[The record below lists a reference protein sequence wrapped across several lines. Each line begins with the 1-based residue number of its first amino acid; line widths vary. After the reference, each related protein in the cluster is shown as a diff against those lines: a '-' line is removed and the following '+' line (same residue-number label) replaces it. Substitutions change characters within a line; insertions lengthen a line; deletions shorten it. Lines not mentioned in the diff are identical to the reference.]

1 MNRKIYSLDE
11 NSEKLS
17 SDDIKKI
24 SNNFKVPL
32 KDHQNTIIKTMIDL
46 ENTGEI
52 NFELESKIIR
62 NEIIL
67 KEDVVRNES
76 YYNLYYNERE
86 NNIEFSNIKYNIN
99 MNYGI
104 LADKVGAGKTFEIIG
119 LICHTQVPKQH
130 TRILSS
136 GHYTSIK
143 FEDTEECI
151 KTNFIIVPH
160 NLILQWKTVLDHTK
174 LNYFMINKRSHID
187 NLTSVYN
194 IFEGVENPEINPN
207 NCIANYDVILISAT
221 MLDVFYNKFPD
232 IKWSRLIIDEVN
244 TIKLPV
250 YYTIKA
256 NFIWYITA
264 TPSGI
269 RWIRRNYIRDMIV
282 GINKNLFN
290 KIVIKND
297 DAYVTNS
304 MALPELN
311 QIIINCDTPT
321 VLRMISD
328 FVSTDIINMLNAG
341 NIKDAIFKL
350 NCNVDTD
357 DNIINVI
364 KNKLEKDIHNRKL
377 ELEYMER
384 LLPSDRRT
392 HDESIK
398 KLKDKIN
405 SFETRLKNITERIK
419 SLETDSCPICLDD
432 IKTPTLIPC
441 CNNLFCLQCLA
452 AIINKKCPMCRNPFT
467 MKDLH
472 IINNEITQQNKVEK
486 KLLSKKENLINIIKK
501 KVNGKFLVFSNYEN
515 TNEDISKILLEEN
528 ISYSK
533 LSGNINVINNTI
545 EKFKKGTI
553 KVLLLNATN
562 YGSGLNLQMASD
574 IIIYHEMT
582 TELQTQIIGRS
593 QRMGRTKQLNVY
605 YLIHDNEKVNC
616 TNPNL
621 NLNIFDENNENDE
634 NENNNNEIN
643 RILNYDNNETEFN
656 IVN

>member
-1 MNRKIYSLDE
+1 MNTKIYSLDE

-17 SDDIKKI
+17 IEDFKKI
-24 SNNFKVPL
+24 NNIFKVPL
-32 KDHQNTIIKTMIDL
+32 KDHQNTIIKTMLDL

-86 NNIEFSNIKYNIN
+86 NNIQFNNIKYNIN

-119 LICHTQVPKQH
+119 LLCHTLIPKQH
-130 TRILSS
+130 SRILSS

-143 FEDTEECI
+143 FEDREECI

-160 NLILQWKTVLDHTK
+160 NLILQWKRVLDYTK
-174 LNYFMINKRSHID
+174 LNYYMINKRSHID
-187 NLTSVYN
+187 HLKSVYN
-194 IFEGVENPEINPN
+194 IFEGEENPEINPD
-207 NCIANYDVILISAT
+207 NCVVNYDVILISAT
-221 MLDVFYNKFPD
+221 MLDFFYNKFPD
-232 IKWSRLIIDEVN
+232 VKWSRLIIDEVN

-269 RWIRRNYIRDMIV
+269 KWIRRNYIRDMIA

-290 KIVIKND
+290 KIVIKNND
-297 DAYVTNS
+297 TYVTNS
-304 MALPELN
+304 MALPQLN
-311 QIIINCDTPT
+311 QIIINCDTPIGI
-321 VLRMISD
+321 RMISE
-328 FVSTDIINMLNAG
+328 FVSSDIINMLHAG
-341 NIKDAIFKL
+341 NIKDAILKL
-350 NCNVDTD
+350 NCNIDTD

-398 KLKDKIN
+398 KLKDKII
-405 SFETRLKNITERIK
+405 SLETRLKNITDKIK
-419 SLETDSCPICLDD
+419 TLEKDSCPICLDD
-432 IKTPTLIPC
+432 IKTPALIPC

-452 AIINKKCPMCRNPFT
+452 VIHNKRCPMCRNPFT

-472 IINNEITQQNKVEK
+472 IINNEIIKTNKIEK

-515 TNEDISKILLEEN
+515 TNDNIGKILVDEN
-528 ISYSK
+528 IPFSK
-533 LSGNINVINNTI
+533 LGGNINVINNTI
-545 EKFKKGTI
+545 EKFKNGKI
-553 KVLLLNATN
+553 KVLLLNASN

-582 TELQTQIIGRS
+582 IELQTQIIGRS
-593 QRMGRTKQLNVY
+593 QRMGRSEQLNVY
-605 YLIHDNEKVNC
+605 YLIHDNETINC
-616 TNPNL
+616 TNPDL
-621 NLNIFDENNENDE
+621 NLNIFDDYDNNDLDK
-634 NENNNNEIN
+634 
-643 RILNYDNNETEFN
+643 ILNYDNNN
-656 IVN
+656 IEPEINIIN

>member
-1 MNRKIYSLDE
+1 MNTKIYSLDE

-17 SDDIKKI
+17 IEDVKKI
-24 SNNFKVPL
+24 NNIFKVPL
-32 KDHQNTIIKTMIDL
+32 KDHQNTIIKTMLDL

-86 NNIEFSNIKYNIN
+86 NNIQFNNIKYNIN

-119 LICHTQVPKQH
+119 LLCHTLIPKQH
-130 TRILSS
+130 SRILSS

-143 FEDTEECI
+143 FEDNEECI

-160 NLILQWKTVLDHTK
+160 NLILQWKRVLDYTK

-187 NLTSVYN
+187 HLRSVYN
-194 IFEGVENPEINPN
+194 IFEGEENPEINPD
-207 NCIANYDVILISAT
+207 NCVVNYDVILISAT
-221 MLDVFYNKFPD
+221 MLDFFYNKFPD
-232 IKWSRLIIDEVN
+232 VKWSRLIIDEVN

-269 RWIRRNYIRDMIV
+269 RWIRRNYIRDMIA

-297 DAYVTNS
+297 DTYVTNS
-304 MALPELN
+304 MALPQLN
-311 QIIINCDTPT
+311 QIIINCDTPIGI
-321 VLRMISD
+321 RMISE
-328 FVSTDIINMLNAG
+328 FVSSDIINMLHAG
-341 NIKDAIFKL
+341 NIKDAILKL
-350 NCNVDTD
+350 NCNIDTD

-364 KNKLEKDIHNRKL
+364 KNKLEKDIHNRKM

-398 KLKDKIN
+398 KLKDKIT
-405 SFETRLKNITERIK
+405 SLETRLKNITDKIK
-419 SLETDSCPICLDD
+419 SLEKDSCPICLDD
-432 IKTPTLIPC
+432 IKTPALIPC

-452 AIINKKCPMCRNPFT
+452 VIHNKRCPMCRNPFT

-472 IINNEITQQNKVEK
+472 IINNEIIKTNKIEK

-515 TNEDISKILLEEN
+515 TNDNIGKILADEN
-528 ISYSK
+528 IAFSK
-533 LSGNINVINNTI
+533 LGGNINVINNTI
-545 EKFKKGTI
+545 EKFKSGKI

-582 TELQTQIIGRS
+582 IELQTQIIGRS
-593 QRMGRTKQLNVY
+593 QRMGRSEQLNVY
-605 YLIHDNEKVNC
+605 YLIHDNEKINC
-616 TNPNL
+616 TNPDL
-621 NLNIFDENNENDE
+621 NLNIFDDYDNNDLDK
-634 NENNNNEIN
+634 
-643 RILNYDNNETEFN
+643 ILNYDNNN
-656 IVN
+656 IEPEINIIN

>member
-1 MNRKIYSLDE
+1 MNTKIYSLDE

-17 SDDIKKI
+17 IEDIKKI
-24 SNNFKVPL
+24 NNTFKVPL
-32 KDHQNTIIKTMIDL
+32 KDHQNTIIKTMLDL

-67 KEDVVRNES
+67 KEDVIRNES
-76 YYNLYYNERE
+76 YYNLYFNERE
-86 NNIEFSNIKYNIN
+86 NNIEFTNIKYNIN
-99 MNYGI
+99 MNYAI

-119 LICHTQVPKQH
+119 LLCHTLVPKQH
-130 TRILSS
+130 SRILSS

-143 FEDTEECI
+143 FEDTNKCI

-160 NLILQWKTVLDHTK
+160 NLILQWKKVLDYTK

-187 NLTSVYN
+187 QLSSVYN
-194 IFEGVENPEINPN
+194 IFEGEENPEINPN
-207 NCIANYDVILISAT
+207 NCIENYDVILISAT
-221 MLDVFYNKFPD
+221 MLDFFYNKFPD
-232 IKWSRLIIDEVN
+232 VKWSRLIIDEVN

-269 RWIRRNYIRDMIV
+269 RWIRRNYIRDMIA
-282 GINKNLFN
+282 GFNKNLFN
-290 KIVIKND
+290 KIIIKND
-297 DAYVTNS
+297 DTYVTNS
-304 MALPELN
+304 MALPQLN
-311 QIIINCDTPT
+311 QIIINCDTPIGI
-321 VLRMISD
+321 RMISE
-328 FVSTDIINMLNAG
+328 FVTSDIINMLHAG
-341 NIKDAIFKL
+341 NIKDAILKL
-350 NCNVDTD
+350 NCNIDTD

-377 ELEYMER
+377 ELEYMDR
-384 LLPSDRRT
+384 LLPSDRRS

-398 KLKDKIN
+398 KLKDKIT
-405 SFETRLKNITERIK
+405 SLETRLKNITDKIK
-419 SLETDSCPICLDD
+419 SLENDSCPICLDD
-432 IKTPTLIPC
+432 IKTPALIPC

-452 AIINKKCPMCRNPFT
+452 VIHNKRCPMCRNPFT

-472 IINNEITQQNKVEK
+472 IIHNEIIKTNKIEK

-515 TNEDISKILLEEN
+515 TNDNIGKILADEN
-528 ISYSK
+528 ISFSK
-533 LSGNINVINNTI
+533 LAGNINVINNTI
-545 EKFKKGTI
+545 EKFKNGKI

-593 QRMGRTKQLNVY
+593 QRMGRTEQLNVY
-605 YLIHDNEKVNC
+605 YLIHDNEKINC
-616 TNPNL
+616 TNPDL
-621 NLNIFDENNENDE
+621 NLNIFDDYDNNDLDKV
-634 NENNNNEIN
+634 
-643 RILNYDNNETEFN
+643 LNYDNNN
-656 IVN
+656 IEPEINIIN

>member
-1 MNRKIYSLDE
+1 MNTKIYSLDE

-17 SDDIKKI
+17 IEDVKKI
-24 SNNFKVPL
+24 NNNFKVHL
-32 KDHQNTIIKTMIDL
+32 KDHQNTIIKTMLDL

-52 NFELESKIIR
+52 VFELESKIIR

-86 NNIEFSNIKYNIN
+86 NNIQFNLIKYYIN

-104 LADKVGAGKTFEIIG
+104 LADKVGAGKTFEMVG
-119 LICHTQVPKQH
+119 LICHTLIPKQH
-130 TRILSS
+130 SRIFSS

-143 FEDTEECI
+143 FTDNEECI

-160 NLILQWKTVLDHTK
+160 NLILQWKRVLDFTK

-187 NLTSVYN
+187 QLTSVYN
-194 IFEGVENPEINPN
+194 IFEGEENPEINPDS
-207 NCIANYDVILISAT
+207 CIVNYDVILISVT
-221 MLDVFYNKFPD
+221 MLDTFYNKFQD
-232 IKWSRLIIDEVN
+232 VKWSRIVIDEVN

-269 RWIRRNYIRDMIV
+269 KWIRRNYIRDMIT

-290 KIVIKND
+290 KIIIKND
-297 DAYVTNS
+297 DIYVTKS
-304 MALPELN
+304 MELPPLN
-311 QIIINCDTPT
+311 QIIINCDTPMGI
-321 VLRMISD
+321 RMISE
-328 FVSTDIINMLNAG
+328 FVTSDIINMLHAG
-341 NIKDAIFKL
+341 NIKDAILKL
-350 NCNVDTD
+350 NCNIDTD

-364 KNKLEKDIHNRKL
+364 KNRLEKDIHNRKM

-398 KLKDKIN
+398 KLKDKIT
-405 SFETRLKNITERIK
+405 SYETRLKNITEKIK
-419 SLETDSCPICLDD
+419 SLENDSCPICLDD

-441 CNNLFCLQCLA
+441 CNNLFCLPCLA
-452 AIINKKCPMCRNPFT
+452 VIQNKKCPMCRTPFT

-472 IINNEITQQNKVEK
+472 IIHNELDNTKKIEK

-501 KVNGKFLVFSNYEN
+501 KVNGKFLIFSNYEN
-515 TNEDISKILLEEN
+515 TNDNIGKILADEN
-528 ISYSK
+528 ITFSK
-533 LSGNINVINNTI
+533 LGGNINVINNTI
-545 EKFKKGTI
+545 EKFKNGKI

-582 TELQTQIIGRS
+582 TELQTQIVGRS
-593 QRMGRTKQLNVY
+593 QRMGRTEQLNVY
-605 YLIHDNEKVNC
+605 YLIHDNEKINC
-616 TNPNL
+616 TNPDL
-621 NLNIFDENNENDE
+621 NLNIFDD
-634 NENNNNEIN
+634 
-643 RILNYDNNETEFN
+643 YDNNDLDRVLSYDNNN
-656 IVN
+656 IEPEINIIN

>member
-1 MNRKIYSLDE
+1 MNRKIYSLDD

-17 SDDIKKI
+17 IEDIKKI
-24 SNNFKVPL
+24 SNNFKVLL
-32 KDHQNTIIKTMIDL
+32 KDHQNTIIKTMLDL

-119 LICHTQVPKQH
+119 LLCHTLIPKQH
-130 TRILSS
+130 SRILSS

-143 FEDTEECI
+143 FEDTDTCI

-160 NLILQWKTVLDHTK
+160 NLILQWKRVLDYTK

-187 NLTSVYN
+187 HLTSVYN
-194 IFEGVENPEINPN
+194 IFEGEENPEIDPN
-207 NCIANYDVILISAT
+207 SCIVNYDVILISAT
-221 MLDVFYNKFPD
+221 MLDVFYNKFTD
-232 IKWSRLIIDEVN
+232 VKWSRLIIDEVN
-244 TIKLPV
+244 SIKLPV

-269 RWIRRNYIRDMIV
+269 KWIRRNYIRDMIS

-297 DAYVTNS
+297 DVYVTNS

-311 QIIINCDTPT
+311 QIIINCDTPMGI
-321 VLRMISD
+321 RMISE
-328 FVSTDIINMLNAG
+328 FVSTDIINMLHAG
-341 NIKDAIFKL
+341 NIKDAILKL
-350 NCNVDTD
+350 NCNIDTD

-398 KLKDKIN
+398 KIKDKIN
-405 SFETRLKNITERIK
+405 SFETRLKNITEKIK
-419 SLETDSCPICLDD
+419 SLEKDSCPICLDD
-432 IKTPTLIPC
+432 IKTPALIPC

-452 AIINKKCPMCRNPFT
+452 VIHNKRCPMCRNPFT

-472 IINNEITQQNKVEK
+472 IINNEITKNKIEK
-486 KLLSKKENLINIIKK
+486 KLLSKKDNLINIIKK

-515 TNEDISKILLEEN
+515 TNDNIGKILTDEN

-533 LSGNINVINNTI
+533 LAGNINVINNTI
-545 EKFKKGTI
+545 DKFKKGKI

-574 IIIYHEMT
+574 IIIYHEMSA
-582 TELQTQIIGRS
+582 ELQTQIIGRS
-593 QRMGRTKQLNVY
+593 QRMGRTEQLNVY

-616 TNPNL
+616 TNPDL
-621 NLNIFDENNENDE
+621 NLNIFDDYDNNELE
-634 NENNNNEIN
+634 K
-643 RILNYDNNETEFN
+643 ILNYDNNN
-656 IVN
+656 IEPEINIIN

>member
-1 MNRKIYSLDE
+1 MNRKIYSLDD

-17 SDDIKKI
+17 IDDIKKI
-24 SNNFKVPL
+24 NNNFKVPL
-32 KDHQNTIIKTMIDL
+32 KDHQNTIIKTMLDL

-119 LICHTQVPKQH
+119 LLCHTLVPKQH
-130 TRILSS
+130 SRILSS

-143 FEDTEECI
+143 FEDTEDSI

-160 NLILQWKTVLDHTK
+160 NLILQWKRVLDYTK
-174 LNYFMINKRSHID
+174 LNHFMINKRSHID
-187 NLTSVYN
+187 HLTSVYN
-194 IFEGVENPEINPN
+194 VFEGEENPEINPN
-207 NCIANYDVILISAT
+207 NCVANYDVILISAT

-232 IKWSRLIIDEVN
+232 VKWSRLIIDEVN
-244 TIKLPV
+244 SIKLPV

-269 RWIRRNYIRDMIV
+269 RWIRRNYIRDMIA

-297 DAYVTNS
+297 DTYVTNS
-304 MALPELN
+304 MALPQLN
-311 QIIINCDTPT
+311 QVIINCDTPMGI
-321 VLRMISD
+321 RMISE
-328 FVSTDIINMLNAG
+328 FVSTDIINMLHAG

-350 NCNVDTD
+350 NCNIDTD

-384 LLPSDRRT
+384 LLPSDRRV

-398 KLKDKIN
+398 KLKDKIV
-405 SFETRLKNITERIK
+405 SFETRLKNITEKIK
-419 SLETDSCPICLDD
+419 SLEKDSCPICLDD
-432 IKTPTLIPC
+432 IKTPALIPC

-452 AIINKKCPMCRNPFT
+452 VIHNKRCPMCRNPFT

-472 IINNEITQQNKVEK
+472 IINNEITKTNKIEK
-486 KLLSKKENLINIIKK
+486 KLLSKKDNLINIIKK

-515 TNEDISKILLEEN
+515 TNDNIGKILTDEN

-533 LSGNINVINNTI
+533 LAGNINVINNTI
-545 EKFKKGTI
+545 DKFKKGKI

-574 IIIYHEMT
+574 IVIYHEMSA
-582 TELQTQIIGRS
+582 ELQTQIIGRS
-593 QRMGRTKQLNVY
+593 QRMGRTEQLNVY

-616 TNPNL
+616 TNPDL
-621 NLNIFDENNENDE
+621 NLNIFDDYDNNELD
-634 NENNNNEIN
+634 
-643 RILNYDNNETEFN
+643 RILNYDNNN
-656 IVN
+656 IEPEINIIN

>member
-1 MNRKIYSLDE
+1 MNKNIFSLDE

-17 SDDIKKI
+17 VEDVEKI
-24 SNNFKVPL
+24 SKNLKITL
-32 KDHQNTIIKTMIDL
+32 KDHQKTIIKAMLNL
-46 ENTGEI
+46 EETGEI
-52 NFELESKIIR
+52 NLELESKIIR
-62 NEIIL
+62 KEIIL
-67 KEDVVRNES
+67 KEDVIRNES

-86 NNIEFSNIKYNIN
+86 NNIEFNNIKYTINI
-99 MNYGI
+99 NYGI

-119 LICHTQVPKQH
+119 LLCHTLIPKQH
-130 TRILSS
+130 PRILSS

-143 FEDTEECI
+143 FNDKEECI
-151 KTNFIIVPH
+151 KTNIIIVPH
-160 NLILQWKTVLDHTK
+160 NLILQWKKVLEFTK
-174 LNYFMINKRSHID
+174 LNFYMINKRSHID
-187 NLTSVYN
+187 YLTSVYN
-194 IFEGVENPEINPN
+194 IFEGEEKPEIDPN
-207 NCIANYDVILISAT
+207 CCITNYNVILISAT

-244 TIKLPV
+244 SIKLPV

-269 RWIRRNYIRDMIV
+269 RWIRRNYIRDMVV
-282 GINKNLFN
+282 GINKSLFN
-290 KIVIKND
+290 KVIIKNED
-297 DAYVTNS
+297 KYVTNS
-304 MALPELN
+304 MSLPPLN
-311 QIIINCDTPT
+311 QIIINCDTP
-321 VLRMISD
+321 LGIRMISE
-328 FVSTDIINMLNAG
+328 FVSSEIINMLHAG

-377 ELEYMER
+377 ELEYMIR
-384 LLPSDRRT
+384 ILPTDRRL

-398 KLKDKIN
+398 KLKDKITSLEN
-405 SFETRLKNITERIK
+405 RFINITEKIK
-419 SLETDSCPICLDD
+419 SLEKDSCPICLDD
-432 IKTPTLIPC
+432 IKTPALIPC

-452 AIINKKCPMCRNPFT
+452 IIQNKKCPMCRNPFI

-472 IINNEITQQNKVEK
+472 IINNEIKNLKNNK
-486 KLLSKKENLINIIKK
+486 KLLSKKDNLINIIKK

-515 TNEDISKILLEEN
+515 TNDNIAKILIDEN
-528 ISYSK
+528 ITFSK

-545 EKFKKGTI
+545 EKFKSGII

-574 IIIYHEMT
+574 IIIYHEMC

-593 QRMGRTKQLNVY
+593 QRMGRTESLNVY

-616 TNPNL
+616 PNPNL
-621 NLNIFDENNENDE
+621 NLNIFDNDD
-634 NENNNNEIN
+634 NDLD
-643 RILNYDNNETEFN
+643 RILNDDNSN
-656 IVN
+656 IEPEINIIN

>member
-1 MNRKIYSLDE
+1 MNTKIYSLDE

-17 SDDIKKI
+17 IEDIKKI
-24 SNNFKVPL
+24 NNIFKVPL
-32 KDHQNTIIKTMIDL
+32 KDHQNTIIKTMLDL

-86 NNIEFSNIKYNIN
+86 NNIQFNNIKFNIN

-119 LICHTQVPKQH
+119 LLCHTLIPKQH
-130 TRILSS
+130 SRILSS

-143 FEDTEECI
+143 FEDNEECI

-160 NLILQWKTVLDHTK
+160 NLILQWKRVLDYTK

-187 NLTSVYN
+187 HLTSVYN
-194 IFEGVENPEINPN
+194 IFEGEENPEINPN
-207 NCIANYDVILISAT
+207 NCVVNYDVILISAT
-221 MLDVFYNKFPD
+221 MLDFFFNKFPD
-232 IKWSRLIIDEVN
+232 VKWSRLIIDEVN

-256 NFIWYITA
+256 NFVWYITA

-269 RWIRRNYIRDMIV
+269 RWIRRNYIRDMIA

-297 DAYVTNS
+297 DTYVTNS
-304 MALPELN
+304 MALPQLN
-311 QIIINCDTPT
+311 QIIINCDTPIGI
-321 VLRMISD
+321 RMISE
-328 FVSTDIINMLNAG
+328 FVTSDIINMLHAG
-341 NIKDAIFKL
+341 NIKDAILKL
-350 NCNVDTD
+350 NCNIDTD

-398 KLKDKIN
+398 KLKEKIT
-405 SFETRLKNITERIK
+405 SLETRLKNITDKIK
-419 SLETDSCPICLDD
+419 SLEKDSCPICLDD
-432 IKTPTLIPC
+432 IKTPALIPC

-452 AIINKKCPMCRNPFT
+452 VIHNKRCPMCRNPFT

-472 IINNEITQQNKVEK
+472 IINNEIIKTNKIEK

-515 TNEDISKILLEEN
+515 TNDNIGKILADEN
-528 ISYSK
+528 IPFSK
-533 LSGNINVINNTI
+533 LGGNINVINNTI
-545 EKFKKGTI
+545 EKFKCGKI

-593 QRMGRTKQLNVY
+593 QRMGRTEQLNVY
-605 YLIHDNEKVNC
+605 YLIHDNEKINC
-616 TNPNL
+616 TNPDL
-621 NLNIFDENNENDE
+621 NLNIFDDYDNNDLDK
-634 NENNNNEIN
+634 
-643 RILNYDNNETEFN
+643 ILNYDNNN
-656 IVN
+656 IEPEINIIN

>member
-1 MNRKIYSLDE
+1 MNTKIYSLDE

-17 SDDIKKI
+17 IEDFKKI
-24 SNNFKVPL
+24 NNIFKVPL
-32 KDHQNTIIKTMIDL
+32 KDHQNTIIKTMLDL

-86 NNIEFSNIKYNIN
+86 NNIQFNNIKYNIN

-119 LICHTQVPKQH
+119 LLCHTLIPKQH
-130 TRILSS
+130 SRILSS

-143 FEDTEECI
+143 FEDREECI

-160 NLILQWKTVLDHTK
+160 NLILQWKRVLDYTK
-174 LNYFMINKRSHID
+174 LNYYMINKRSHID
-187 NLTSVYN
+187 HLKSVYN
-194 IFEGVENPEINPN
+194 IFEGEENPEINPD
-207 NCIANYDVILISAT
+207 NCVVNYDVILISAT
-221 MLDVFYNKFPD
+221 MLDFFYNKFPD
-232 IKWSRLIIDEVN
+232 VKWSRLIIDEVN

-269 RWIRRNYIRDMIV
+269 KWIRRNYIRDMIA

-290 KIVIKND
+290 KIVIKNND
-297 DAYVTNS
+297 TYVTNS
-304 MALPELN
+304 MALPQLN
-311 QIIINCDTPT
+311 QIIINCDTPIGI
-321 VLRMISD
+321 RMISE
-328 FVSTDIINMLNAG
+328 FVSSDIINMLHAG
-341 NIKDAIFKL
+341 NIKDAILKL
-350 NCNVDTD
+350 NCNIDTD

-398 KLKDKIN
+398 KLKDKII
-405 SFETRLKNITERIK
+405 SLETRLKNITDKIK
-419 SLETDSCPICLDD
+419 TLEKDSCPICLDD
-432 IKTPTLIPC
+432 IKTPALIPC

-452 AIINKKCPMCRNPFT
+452 VIHNKRCPMCRNPFT

-472 IINNEITQQNKVEK
+472 IINNEIIKTNKIEK

-515 TNEDISKILLEEN
+515 TNDNIGKILVDEN
-528 ISYSK
+528 IPFSK
-533 LSGNINVINNTI
+533 LGGNINVINNTI
-545 EKFKKGTI
+545 EKFKNGKI
-553 KVLLLNATN
+553 KVLLLNASN

-593 QRMGRTKQLNVY
+593 QRMGRSEQLNVY
-605 YLIHDNEKVNC
+605 YLIHDNETINC
-616 TNPNL
+616 TNPDL
-621 NLNIFDENNENDE
+621 NLNIFDDYDNNDLDK
-634 NENNNNEIN
+634 
-643 RILNYDNNETEFN
+643 ILNYDNNN
-656 IVN
+656 IEPEINIIN

>member
-17 SDDIKKI
+17 IEDIKKI
-24 SNNFKVPL
+24 NNNFKVPL
-32 KDHQNTIIKTMIDL
+32 KDHQNTIIKTMLDL

-52 NFELESKIIR
+52 NFELESKIVR

-67 KEDVVRNES
+67 KEDVIRNES

-119 LICHTQVPKQH
+119 LLCHTLIPKQH
-130 TRILSS
+130 SRILSS
-136 GHYTSIK
+136 GHHTTIK

-160 NLILQWKTVLDHTK
+160 NLILQWKRVLEYTK
-174 LNYFMINKRSHID
+174 LNYFMINKKSHID
-187 NLTSVYN
+187 YITSVYN
-194 IFEGVENPEINPN
+194 IFENEEKPEISPN
-207 NCIANYDVILISAT
+207 NCIVNYDVILISAT

-232 IKWSRLIIDEVN
+232 VKWSRLIIDEVN

-250 YYTIKA
+250 FYIIKA

-269 RWIRRNYIRDMIV
+269 KWIRRNYIRDMIS
-282 GINKNLFN
+282 GISKNIFH

-297 DAYVTNS
+297 DIYVTTS
-304 MALPELN
+304 MALPQLN
-311 QIIINCDTPT
+311 QIIINCDTP
-321 VLRMISD
+321 LGIRMISE
-328 FVSTDIINMLNAG
+328 FVSSEIINMLHAG
-341 NIKDAIFKL
+341 NIKDAILKL

-384 LLPSDRRT
+384 LLPSDRRS
-392 HDESIK
+392 HDDSIK
-398 KLKDKIN
+398 KLKDKI
-405 SFETRLKNITERIK
+405 I
-419 SLETDSCPICLDD
+419 SLETRFKNVTDKIKTLEKDSCPICLDD

-452 AIINKKCPMCRNPFT
+452 VIHNKRCPMCRTPFT

-472 IINNEITQQNKVEK
+472 IINNEILKNNKIEK
-486 KLLSKKENLINIIKK
+486 RLLSKKDNLINIIKK

-515 TNEDISKILLEEN
+515 TNDNIGKILMDEN
-528 ISYSK
+528 ISFSK
-533 LSGNINVINNTI
+533 LAGNINVINSTI
-545 EKFKKGTI
+545 EKFKNGKI

-574 IIIYHEMT
+574 IIIYHEMS

-593 QRMGRTKQLNVY
+593 QRMGRTEQLNVY
-605 YLIHDNEKVNC
+605 YLIHENEKVNC

-621 NLNIFDENNENDE
+621 NLNIFDDYENNELE
-634 NENNNNEIN
+634 K
-643 RILNYDNNETEFN
+643 ILNYDNNN
-656 IVN
+656 IEPEINIIN